1 MCVPRAMHADTML
14 KGEMQVVDFSAQPMA
29 GSPGCCDSAG
39 WLQVEHRGD
48 NKCTS
53 MRHAAPKKPTMQP
66 CPTTAV
72 LTSEHAAAGPS
83 GAQLRLPA
91 VQPCL
96 AQLPQHPNRG
106 PHTLAVPCMR
116 VARAVHRNQGLQLMA
131 LSRGA
136 AHTGD
141 CPKQPRA
148 FYCSA
153 VPLQLHDKLLKVQ
166 SRLGRSIAFLYIYIY
181 QKVLALKVPTL
192 CS

>member
-1 MCVPRAMHADTML
+1 
-14 KGEMQVVDFSAQPMA
+14 
-29 GSPGCCDSAG
+29 
-39 WLQVEHRGD
+39 
-48 NKCTS
+48 
-53 MRHAAPKKPTMQP
+53 
-66 CPTTAV
+66 
-72 LTSEHAAAGPS
+72 
-83 GAQLRLPA
+83 
-91 VQPCL
+91 
-96 AQLPQHPNRG
+96 
-106 PHTLAVPCMR
+106 
-116 VARAVHRNQGLQLMA
+116 MA